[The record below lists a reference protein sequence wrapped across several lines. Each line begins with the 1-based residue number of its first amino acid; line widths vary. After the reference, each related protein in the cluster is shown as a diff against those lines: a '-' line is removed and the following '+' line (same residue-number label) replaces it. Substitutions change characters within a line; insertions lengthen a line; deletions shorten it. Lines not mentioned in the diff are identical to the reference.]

1 MRIYALQYIFGSLT
15 LRDILERLKIII
27 NRSIS
32 YSWDKLIWNAS
43 FLMLMIEENLSQQ
56 KWMKHDLFFPTP
68 ILYRKVAN
76 IVKEQILSFIDLKN
90 QNVIIWKISSVGLK
104 LFSWLNETDR
114 ML

>member
-15 LRDILERLKIII
+15 LHDILERLKTII
-27 NRSIS
+27 NHLIS
-32 YSWDKLIWNAS
+32 YSWDKLIWNAT

-90 QNVIIWKISSVGLK
+90 QNVIIWKIGSASLNI
-104 LFSWLNETDR
+104 FSWVNQTDY